1 MIWGLAIA
9 AVAFPL
15 AWYLWLGRPRRPA
28 EPGFPYV
35 HVNLDGTARELSP
48 GERNWVTAEYSPGDG
63 ARPAFM
69 HCYRSKDGWGIRSG
83 LLARRRLPRDVV
95 AQPVHPEYDARCA
108 ELERTMDPMD
118 EFRRGGDIVTEQG
131 PGQFTTQPDPNV
143 PRRERWRRMVDA
155 RRETMRRHERLAA
168 PEPRPTQTSGS

>member
-48 GERNWVTAEYSPGDG
+48 QEREYVTAVYAPGDG
-63 ARPAFM
+63 ARPAFL
-69 HCYRSKDGWGIRSG
+69 HCHRSKDGYGIRSG

-95 AQPVHPEYDARCA
+95 VQPVHPDYDARRA
-108 ELERTMDPMD
+108 ELERTLDPLD
-118 EFRRGGDIVTEQG
+118 EFRRGGYLVIERE
-131 PGQFTTQPDPNV
+131 PGQFAAQPDPNV
-143 PRRERWRRMVDA
+143 PGRERWRRLGDA
-155 RRETMRRHERLAA
+155 RRETLRRYERLAA
-168 PEPRPTQTSGS
+168 DASPTQTSGS